1 MTEELNREPVID
13 RDELKELDLDVQK
26 LEGESGIITRKSK
39 VHIGGLE
46 ERMEEETRAEGK
58 ED

>member
-13 RDELKELDLDVQK
+13 RDELKELDVQK
-26 LEGESGIITRKSK
+26 LEGESGNRKSK

-46 ERMEEETRAEGK
+46 ERMDEETRAEGK

>member
-13 RDELKELDLDVQK
+13 RDELKELDVQK

>member
-13 RDELKELDLDVQK
+13 RDELKELDVQK

-46 ERMEEETRAEGK
+46 ERMDEETRAEGK

>member
-26 LEGESGIITRKSK
+26 LEGESGNRKSK